1 MTTGW
6 IFDIILCEDSIN
18 QSIYQ
23 KYNVRQPNISTSS
36 SEMLIVAILRAF
48 LLRKTIDTDTLMRLQ
63 GEILWFSVML
73 NMDRSR
79 TFSLSIEMRRLTRD
93 GNLMSRMNGK
103 KTLPNPSSET
113 KFSGANADKKIFIFP
128 VVQLTTCRII
138 GNLTLLIYTLDICV
152 TIHNT
157 LSSWKKS
164 TPVRPPPMLR
174 PKSQARKQ
182 SFSLS

>member
-18 QSIYQ
+18 QSINLPEI
-23 KYNVRQPNISTSS
+23 YNVRQPNHSTSS

-48 LLRKTIDTDTLMRLQ
+48 LLRKTLDSDTLMRLQ

-113 KFSGANADKKIFIFP
+113 KFSGANADKKISIFP
-128 VVQLTTCRII
+128 VQLTTCRII
-138 GNLTLLIYTLDICV
+138 GNLALLIHTLAICV
-152 TIHNT
+152 TRHNT

-174 PKSQARKQ
+174 PNSQARK
-182 SFSLS
+182 